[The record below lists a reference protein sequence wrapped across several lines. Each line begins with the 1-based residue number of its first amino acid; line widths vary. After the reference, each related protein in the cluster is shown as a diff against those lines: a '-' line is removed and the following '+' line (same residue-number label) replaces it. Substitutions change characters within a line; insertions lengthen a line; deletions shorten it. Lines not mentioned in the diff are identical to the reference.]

1 MARPTIAL
9 FILPRSWFCGRMNC
23 TLLIHTSSAY
33 QAPPKHS
40 SVQNFESLD
49 PQRLLNLLNSCTNFE
64 LMKRLHCQMITSGLS
79 YTIPTSVKLIEISS
93 SLSRIDYAGLVFREV
108 ENPDA
113 HLFNSM
119 IRANSHLNFH
129 EEAILAY
136 IGMQKKSIPPDH
148 YTFPILLKSC
158 AQLSSLELGMSI
170 HGAILKLG
178 LDSNVFT
185 DTALVYLYCCCK
197 CLDSA
202 RQVFDKMP
210 ERNSVSWNAMI
221 TGYTHNRRFMEALDL
236 FSRMCVRKIGVSEVT
251 VVSALSACAHLG
263 ALNQGK
269 WVHSF
274 IKQNRIKLNVF
285 VGTALIDMYGKCG
298 SIAESEEVF
307 RRMERKN
314 IYTWNAMI
322 SGLAMNG
329 HGEAAVELFSR
340 MLEENVEPDGVTFLG
355 LLCACCHQGLVHEGK
370 EFMIR
375 MKTEFALR
383 PNIEHYGCMVD
394 LLGRA
399 GALDEAME
407 LINSMPIKP
416 DAAIWRALLAA
427 CRVHGNMELS
437 ELAIGNLLELE
448 PNKGENYIL
457 LANLHVRSRKW
468 DKVADVRKMMA
479 ERRINKVPGCSSI
492 EVDDVIYE
500 FTVGD
505 KVDGVEWD
513 EIHSMLG
520 EMSREVR
527 LVGHVVDTELVSYD
541 IEEEEKESSLVYHSE
556 KVAIAFGLLR
566 TPPGTVIRIV
576 KNLRVCNDC
585 HSSIKLY
592 SRIYDRDITVRDRN
606 RFHHFSGGICSCRDY
621 W

>member
-1 MARPTIAL
+1 MARSMVTF
-9 FILPRSWFCGRMNC
+9 FISPRSWFHGRMKC
-23 TLLIHTSSAY
+23 TLLIHTSSIY
-33 QAPPKHS
+33 QPPRKHS
-40 SVQNFESLD
+40 TVENYEGLD

-64 LMKRLHCQMITSGLS
+64 QMKQLHCQMVTSGLS

-93 SLSRIDYAGLVFREV
+93 SSSSKMDYASLVFREV
-108 ENPDA
+108 ENPDT
-113 HLFNSM
+113 HLCNSM
-119 IRANSHLNFH
+119 IRANAHLNLH
-129 EEAILAY
+129 EEAIFAY
-136 IGMQKKSIPPDH
+136 IKMHKQSILPDH

-158 AQLSSLELGMSI
+158 SHLSLLDLGMST

-178 LDSNVFT
+178 LDCNVFT
-185 DTALVYLYCCCK
+185 DTALVYMYCSCK

-202 RQVFDKMP
+202 RQVFDQMP

-236 FSRMCVRKIGVSEVT
+236 FSRMCARKIGVSEVT

-274 IKQNRIKLNVF
+274 IKQNEIKLNVF
-285 VGTALIDMYGKCG
+285 VGTALIDMYAKCG
-298 SIAESEEVF
+298 SITESEKVF
-307 RRMERKN
+307 QTMKRKN
-314 IYTWNAMI
+314 TFTWNAMI

-340 MLEENVEPDGVTFLG
+340 MLEENVKPDGVTFLAI
-355 LLCACCHQGLVHEGK
+355 LCACCHQGLVDEGK

-375 MKTEFALR
+375 MEKEFALR

-399 GALDEAME
+399 GSLNEAMK

-457 LANLHVRSRKW
+457 LANLLVRSQKW
-468 DKVADVRKMMA
+468 DKVAEVRKTMA
-479 ERRINKVPGCSSI
+479 ERRIKKVPGCSSI

-505 KVDGVEWD
+505 EFDGVEWD
-513 EIHSMLG
+513 KIYSMLG
-520 EMSREVR
+520 EMNRELR
-527 LVGHVVDTELVSYD
+527 LAGHVAGTEMVSYD
-541 IEEEEKESSLVYHSE
+541 IEEEEKESSLIYHSE

-566 TPPGTVIRIV
+566 TLPGTVIRIV
-576 KNLRVCNDC
+576 KNLRVWKALTPNEFA
-585 HSSIKLY
+585 S
-592 SRIYDRDITVRDRN
+592 
-606 RFHHFSGGICSCRDY
+606 
-621 W
+621 